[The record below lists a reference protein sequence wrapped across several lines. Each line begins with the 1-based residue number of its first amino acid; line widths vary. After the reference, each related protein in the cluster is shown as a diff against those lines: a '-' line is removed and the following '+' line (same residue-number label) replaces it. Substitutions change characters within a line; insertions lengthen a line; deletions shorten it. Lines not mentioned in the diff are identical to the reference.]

1 MRFCSLLLSVCIIA
15 NLAFVVSEKDDVTED
30 CHVGETGEVTCTSR
44 KDGTVSESQ
53 TLGDD
58 DDEYENNEEM
68 EDDDEFLEL
77 AKKGA
82 NVVGVQS
89 ECNDGHELCG
99 FWAGSGECQKNPKYM
114 LENCRKSCNTCPDAK
129 VLRGQSPVQH
139 AENQKLL
146 KLVERYGEPQ
156 TVDDPNLSDLT
167 YLVIRQTIDYFEN
180 FIHAADS
187 THTIP
192 EDVIKECTNKHKL
205 CAFWAA
211 EGECDKNPSYMTTKC
226 APSCRTCANIDFN
239 YRCPPRDPKAIP
251 ALRPGELNHMFERI
265 VETAPGNQNDES
277 RLASQQRKLDENGMP
292 IYTVTVHSR
301 PETKTIW
308 SDTLTEFPANRE
320 RDLKEDPWVITFDNF
335 LTDEECDYLIELGRK
350 EKYERSRDVGS
361 KLSDGSYDGKISSTR
376 TSENAWCSEKTGCR
390 NDAVAQRIMER
401 IANITRIPQ
410 QNFEDFQM
418 LKYEKGQFYRNHHD
432 YIDHQRHRQPG
443 PRILT
448 FFLYLS
454 DVEGGGTH
462 LDKVKGGLTIKPKKG
477 GALLWPSVTNF
488 DPM

>member
-146 KLVERYGEPQ
+146 KLVERLFRELY
-156 TVDDPNLSDLT
+156 
-167 YLVIRQTIDYFEN
+167 
-180 FIHAADS
+180 
-187 THTIP
+187 
-192 EDVIKECTNKHKL
+192 
-205 CAFWAA
+205 
-211 EGECDKNPSYMTTKC
+211 
-226 APSCRTCANIDFN
+226 
-239 YRCPPRDPKAIP
+239 PR
-251 ALRPGELNHMFERI
+251 
-265 VETAPGNQNDES
+265 
-277 RLASQQRKLDENGMP
+277 
-292 IYTVTVHSR
+292 SR
-301 PETKTIW
+301 PY
-308 SDTLTEFPANRE
+308 P
-320 RDLKEDPWVITFDNF
+320 
-335 LTDEECDYLIELGRK
+335 YH
-350 EKYERSRDVGS
+350 
-361 KLSDGSYDGKISSTR
+361 TR
-376 TSENAWCSEKTGCR
+376 RCHQRVHKQTQIMCLLGCR
-390 NDAVAQRIMER
+390 RRM
-401 IANITRIPQ
+401 
-410 QNFEDFQM
+410 
-418 LKYEKGQFYRNHHD
+418 
-432 YIDHQRHRQPG
+432 
-443 PRILT
+443 
-448 FFLYLS
+448 
-454 DVEGGGTH
+454 
-462 LDKVKGGLTIKPKKG
+462 
-477 GALLWPSVTNF
+477 
-488 DPM
+488 